1 MRAIE
6 SPLCQR
12 RWKHLWNF
20 GKEAES
26 SVARKYPSTS
36 QTLVRISVRGYQQVP
51 TRGMLAIKGIV
62 QRILTSMSRIVL
74 AAQCH
79 HFPVVRILSEVHP
92 QAEQLASKSAIES
105 GRISVRI
112 HVNNSLVEMG
122 VEFASAKSSKFPF
135 EFHVSCP
142 SSTTHFPMDIHCSYV
157 SSSSVSLKLPTTS
170 RDVAV

>member
-1 MRAIE
+1 MRSHFHRCHRPYRGAGHRSFHTTPSATYKGDMRAIE

-62 QRILTSMSRIVL
+62 QPI
-74 AAQCH
+74 
-79 HFPVVRILSEVHP
+79 
-92 QAEQLASKSAIES
+92 
-105 GRISVRI
+105 
-112 HVNNSLVEMG
+112 
-122 VEFASAKSSKFPF
+122 
-135 EFHVSCP
+135 
-142 SSTTHFPMDIHCSYV
+142 
-157 SSSSVSLKLPTTS
+157 
-170 RDVAV
+170 